1 MFLLKQAQGHLFI
14 KPIFGGDLNA
24 YYMAEY
30 LERSNS
36 HYLQVNTQS
45 MDGPS
50 EYDYFGLAF
59 NMDTFNQT
67 VSIQG
72 VPLFAFAK
80 EISGSNDEGDALESA
95 DIFFQAI
102 RTIEDCGFIKW
113 IAEEKAK
120 DVKAKGDTTG
130 SMFSSSTQE
139 LLPDVSD
146 YYIRWIDEKMDD
158 DAARCQAIKQLGWAL
173 EKLRDITFEHITDGT
188 MALNLPYSHNLKQ
201 RVSMGG
207 TSNFN
212 KPRVPTTA
220 HAITLST
227 EEERTL
233 KLLPWSLRWMLGLV
247 KLPTVTPDTDADF
260 NGVV

>member
-1 MFLLKQAQGHLFI
+1 MFVLNQAQSQLFI

-72 VPLFAFAK
+72 MPLFAFTTEVA
-80 EISGSNDEGDALESA
+80 GSNDEGDALESA
-95 DIFFQAI
+95 DIFFKAI

-113 IAEEKAK
+113 VAEEKAK
-120 DVKAKGDTTG
+120 NAKAKGANCGD
-130 SMFSSSTQE
+130 MFSSSTQE

-146 YYIRWIDEKMDD
+146 YYIRWVNEKMGDD
-158 DAARCQAIKQLGWAL
+158 IARCQAIKQLGWAL
-173 EKLRDITFEHITDGT
+173 ERLRTVTYEQVTDGL
-188 MALNLPYSHNLKQ
+188 MAVNLPYSHNLKQ
-201 RVSMGG
+201 HASMGG
-207 TSNFN
+207 QSKFN

-220 HAITLST
+220 HAVTVST

-247 KLPTVTPDTDADF
+247 KLPTTTPDVDDDF
-260 NGVV
+260 TGVM